1 LSRTIKALHES
12 PQHDG
17 VLPGDRQ
24 LLCRRRPRRWHIE
37 VACTRPDGGHYILA
51 LDNAMARLVAHEVDH
66 LNGRLYVSRMREGT
80 RPIPVAEYRGTG
92 HAWAYPTQS
101 RAAER

>member
-1 LSRTIKALHES
+1 
-12 PQHDG
+12 
-17 VLPGDRQ
+17 
-24 LLCRRRPRRWHIE
+24 
-37 VACTRPDGGHYILA
+37 
-51 LDNAMARLVAHEVDH
+51 MARLVAHEVDH

-101 RAAER
+101 GAAERQVIR